1 MTIEVIVVDMTHTTH
16 DATSAA
22 ADTDAATTTATT
34 TATTDTASTGITSD
48 PGADLAARIDA
59 HLAAY
64 CDPDPLKRAGPL
76 ADAWT
81 ADGRLVD
88 PPMEATG
95 PDAISGLADVVVQHY
110 PGHTFRRTSA
120 VDQHHEFARY
130 SWALVAPDG
139 SPAVTGL
146 DVVRLATDGR
156 IAGIVGF
163 FGDLTPA

>member
-1 MTIEVIVVDMTHTTH
+1 MTNGVMVVGMT
-16 DATSAA
+16 DSNS
-22 ADTDAATTTATT
+22 
-34 TATTDTASTGITSD
+34 STVSLD
-48 PGADLAARIDA
+48 PGASLAARIDA

-64 CDPDPLKRAGPL
+64 CEPDAAKRAGPL

-95 PDAISGLADVVVQHY
+95 PEAISGLADVVLQHY
-110 PGHTFRRTSA
+110 AGHRFRRTSA

-139 SPAVTGL
+139 AEAVTGL
-146 DVVRLATDGR
+146 DVVMVAPDGR

-163 FGDLTPA
+163 FGDLQKI